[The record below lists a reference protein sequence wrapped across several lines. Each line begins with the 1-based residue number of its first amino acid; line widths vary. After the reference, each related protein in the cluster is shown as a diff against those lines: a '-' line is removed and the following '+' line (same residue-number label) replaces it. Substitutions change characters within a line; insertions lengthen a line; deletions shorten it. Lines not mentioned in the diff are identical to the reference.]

1 MRPRLLSLVAFSL
14 TASAMTVLP
23 PATAGDLYKWTDDK
37 GRVQY
42 SSVPPLVNPGK
53 AKAVDPDSLPPLTT
67 LPSNPS
73 ASRAEDGSTK
83 TSRSRSGESK
93 SAATP
98 PVDDISLQAE
108 PISPPVL
115 IPPSLLPPSNPP
127 AAAKPE
133 QTAQPEIVEVV
144 AQGMGIDANAALL
157 NAYSNAVQQALG
169 LYVDAETMVQ
179 NDQIVQD
186 KILTYSKGFIQEATT
201 VKQSQANGLFQV
213 NIRAK
218 VKRQQLLEQAKANNI
233 SVKAVEGVSLHA
245 QVETQIKQES
255 DAKALLEKALL
266 PLIGETLLR
275 ADLAPS
281 TQDQPNPI
289 INKEGSNE
297 QFVTLDYRVQLSVDE
312 SLYYNYVRNDLIP
325 VLNSLATRKGEF
337 SMQYKNKK
345 WSNDRLILIEDNNV
359 FKNEELNKDNV
370 KVYSVSVLVW
380 KDKGFSSS
388 KWNWFY
394 ISKDYFP
401 KWVGNDSDRY
411 KSSEIQRICNKS
423 IDLSLL
429 DQKDGIVALG
439 SQSID
444 LPYQSNN
451 KTCVLGAGIAGISI
465 LYVNHDEN
473 SIRISPYFG
482 RINHGAGGLLSMQI
496 ATISVKILREDIAR
510 VKNIKME
517 VKPTGGN

>member
-37 GRVQY
+37 GRVHY
-42 SSVPPLVNPGK
+42 SSTPPPES
-53 AKAVDPDSLPPLTT
+53 AK
-67 LPSNPS
+67 
-73 ASRAEDGSTK
+73 K
-83 TSRSRSGESK
+83 
-93 SAATP
+93 AATLDSRKLSNINALP
-98 PVDDISLQAE
+98 NDLHKDRADGGGPNDDSNASE
-108 PISPPVL
+108 PETPIQTASSDSAPASPPVL

-127 AAAKPE
+127 TAAKPE
-133 QTAQPEIVEVV
+133 QPAQPDIVEVV

-312 SLYYNYVRNDLIP
+312 SLYYNYVKNDLIP

-337 SMQYKNKK
+337 SMQYKNEKRG
-345 WSNDRLILIEDNNV
+345 DGRLNLIEDNNV

-370 KVYSVSVLVW
+370 KVYSVSVLV
-380 KDKGFSSS
+380 
-388 KWNWFY
+388 
-394 ISKDYFP
+394 
-401 KWVGNDSDRY
+401 
-411 KSSEIQRICNKS
+411 
-423 IDLSLL
+423 
-429 DQKDGIVALG
+429 
-439 SQSID
+439 
-444 LPYQSNN
+444 
-451 KTCVLGAGIAGISI
+451 
-465 LYVNHDEN
+465 
-473 SIRISPYFG
+473 
-482 RINHGAGGLLSMQI
+482 
-496 ATISVKILREDIAR
+496 
-510 VKNIKME
+510 
-517 VKPTGGN
+517 

>member
-37 GRVQY
+37 GRVHY
-42 SSVPPLVNPGK
+42 SSTPPPES
-53 AKAVDPDSLPPLTT
+53 AK
-67 LPSNPS
+67 
-73 ASRAEDGSTK
+73 K
-83 TSRSRSGESK
+83 
-93 SAATP
+93 AATLDSRKLSNINALP
-98 PVDDISLQAE
+98 NDPHKDRADGGGPNDDSNASE
-108 PISPPVL
+108 PETPIQTASSDSAPASPPVL

-127 AAAKPE
+127 TAAKPE
-133 QTAQPEIVEVV
+133 QPAQPDIVEVV

-312 SLYYNYVRNDLIP
+312 SLYYNYVKNDLIP

-337 SMQYKNKK
+337 SMQYKNEKRG
-345 WSNDRLILIEDNNV
+345 DGRLNLIEDNNV

-394 ISKDYFP
+394 ISKDYFS
-401 KWVGNDSDRY
+401 KWVGNDSDSDRY
-411 KSSEIQRICNKS
+411 KSSEIQRLCNKS

-429 DQKDGIVALG
+429 DQKNEIVALG
-439 SQSID
+439 NQSID
-444 LPYQSNN
+444 LPYGGNSNN
-451 KTCVLGAGIAGISI
+451 KTCVLGNSGIAGISI
-465 LYVNHDEN
+465 LYADKN

-482 RINHGAGGLLSMQI
+482 RINYDAERLLPMQI
-496 ATISVKILREDIAR
+496 ATISVKILREDIPR